1 MRNKKLH
8 PIQKKLLDILIK
20 NVDEPLSIRDMQE
33 ILDVS
38 STSVIAHHLKQL
50 EKRGYLKKNP
60 YNPRDYQVVKGSPEK
75 QITYLNLY
83 GLAHCG
89 PNGSILDGNP
99 IDRIAISTR
108 LLSFP
113 SSEAFMV
120 KAKGDSMAPKIN
132 EGDFVI
138 VKRNHNP
145 ESGSIVVCVN
155 NGEALIKKI
164 KIEKEKNKKKYI
176 LVSLNPKHPP
186 FLAKD
191 DFRIEGEVKG
201 VITSKFE

>member
-1 MRNKKLH
+1 MRNKNLH
-8 PIQKKLLDILIK
+8 PVQKKLLDILIK
-20 NVDEPLSIRDMQE
+20 NVDDPLTVREMQE

-38 STSVIAHHLKQL
+38 STSVVAHHLKQL
-50 EKRGYLKKNP
+50 EKSGYLKRNP

-99 IDRIAISTR
+99 IDRIPISTK

-113 SSEAFMV
+113 SSQAFMV
-120 KAKGDSMAPKIN
+120 KAVGDSMVPKIS

-138 VKRNHNP
+138 VKKTDDAEN
-145 ESGSIVVCVN
+145 GSIVACVN
-155 NGEALIKKI
+155 DGEALIKKI
-164 KIEKEKNKKKYI
+164 GKEIEGKKKRII
-176 LVSLNPKHPP
+176 LISFNPKCPP

-201 VITSKFE
+201 IITNKIR

>member
-1 MRNKKLH
+1 MKTKKLH
-8 PIQKKLLDILIK
+8 PTQKKLLDILVK
-20 NVDEPLSIRDMQE
+20 NIDDQLSIRDMQE
-33 ILDVS
+33 MLGIS
-38 STSVIAHHLKQL
+38 STSVVVHHLRQL
-50 EKRGYLKKNP
+50 EKNGYLKKNP
-60 YNPRDYQVVKGSPEK
+60 YNPRDYQIIKGAPEK

-108 LLSFP
+108 LLTFP

-132 EGDFVI
+132 EGDLII
-138 VKRNHNP
+138 VKKADDAEN
-145 ESGSIVVCVN
+145 GSIVACVN
-155 NGEALIKKI
+155 DGEALIKKI
-164 KIEKEKNKKKYI
+164 GKEIEKKKKRII
-176 LVSLNPKHPP
+176 LISLNPKHPP